1 MNKTLSQLIRSTKEY
16 SNVCD
21 TCKEEILIYPTIS
34 GRTEYTQ
41 DEVEQITLKRII
53 DTLQAKEQ
61 ECEKLNNDNR
71 YFVNQIISLE
81 SLADKYKLAL
91 EEIEQTINNFP
102 PKEFRDAPQTRVE
115 YTVYLLSVSE
125 TKLRKVLGIIDEV
138 KGQCYG

>member
-21 TCKEEILIYPTIS
+21 TCKEEILIHPTIS

-61 ECEKLNNDNR
+61 ECERLNNDNR

-81 SLADKYKLAL
+81 LLADKYKLAL

-102 PKEFRDAPQTRVE
+102 PKRFSDVLQTRIE

-125 TKLRKVLGIIDEV
+125 TKLKKVLDIIDEV
-138 KGQCYG
+138 KGQ